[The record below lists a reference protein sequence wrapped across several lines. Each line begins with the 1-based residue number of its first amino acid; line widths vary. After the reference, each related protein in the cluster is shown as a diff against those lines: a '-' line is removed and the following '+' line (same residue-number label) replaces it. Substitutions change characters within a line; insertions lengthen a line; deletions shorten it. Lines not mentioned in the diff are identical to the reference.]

1 MEANFPRGGVAKKQS
16 HETKNRTDEK
26 DLFQTGEDD
35 TKIEKGQKRKK
46 RNEKKGTEKK
56 NKKQKVFNPKS
67 IQYNTGQIQQ
77 LSIKMLS
84 TDMLVLG
91 CVKEVHDYEV
101 LLSLPGGLSGVV
113 PITNISDA
121 YHDQLKQ
128 LASQSGTEDDIED
141 SDIHS
146 LHEIF
151 KIGTILPSKIVNI
164 GKNTKGKT
172 AIKLTI
178 NPKAVNQ
185 EFEPSHIRDG
195 LVLFGS
201 IASQEDHGYVV
212 DLGVKTVKA
221 FLKNKDAERYI
232 QLHNDGYPLMVGQS
246 IICKV
251 ETGKDK
257 LDMLSGESRT
267 VTVTIDPNKL
277 SSNEVRGE
285 MDVPFRS
292 LIPGMKVNATVDQVT
307 DNGVTVKFLQYGG
320 TIHRSHLSEK
330 PNKALKNKQ
339 IKACVL
345 YIHPTTKAAV
355 LSNLPHL
362 VEYKGVPVIG
372 QFGQLTVCQIVE
384 NAEVTNAGTYN
395 VLFKLP
401 GDIKATCGIKNLSDG
416 KIADVHSMFKHGSEH
431 RCRVMDFHYIDQL
444 VTVTLKQ
451 SILDQKYMS
460 LQDIV
465 PGDVIECTVETCV
478 ERGVGVKLSQNIHGF
493 IPNLHLAN
501 STFKTRD
508 VKEFHE
514 GKQLKCRVLNV
525 DVKKRNVI
533 LTHKKMLLNT
543 KLPILTDFDQ
553 LKYGMDVEGYI
564 AKITNKGVLVAFF
577 NGMKGWVPRKHL
589 STENIEFP
597 EKVFFKGQVVKAKVL
612 SWNEEK
618 KTIILSF
625 NVGAKSSFG
634 TKEDESED
642 GMKIGQIMQCEV
654 TGKTE
659 TGLDVKL
666 PSSKQ
671 AFLPIKHLT
680 DSMETSHLL
689 LDMYNPGD
697 VIENVMYLSRNNM
710 PIMTARKSM
719 IEYGKE
725 QVAVTSINQIKIGM
739 MIPGTIRNIM
749 SYGVFVQFA
758 GHLVGLSPNKFASG
772 PKLEDLNT
780 IYHQGQ
786 PVIAMVTEVDNE
798 KNRCIVSLRMQDC
811 YHGNVDIGIDLL
823 STYLREIDSAWN
835 KVVEKKGKKNKLRSV
850 KIGQVTEFIIEDC
863 SEDGLLG
870 HVTNGVKG
878 ICTKEHMDNDNYGEG
893 SKLKCVVLFIDPKNK
908 CVEVA
913 VNKHIIKTVNSKQK
927 SKHKV
932 EVGQH
937 VKGEITL
944 IKKDCMMAVLKGKEA
959 GTVVYLPSRRHMNDV
974 LQVFKY
980 NVGQVFPMIVKR
992 IMDEHI
998 LCCFESHERQR
1009 NNSECELQVGDI
1021 AIVSVKDILDFQL
1034 NVLYNSVHGRIHL
1047 TEMVDSIENGT
1058 TVLSPGKYKLQQE
1071 VKARVVGFREWIPKK
1086 EQSSSKTLSLP
1097 EFTIKPSNME
1107 KANLDSEHK
1116 FQKKDKVVGFVT
1128 KCEKDHV
1135 WLQVTPKI
1143 RGRIG
1148 LNDLSKDPK
1157 VLEDPTKHFKKGQ
1170 GYNATVHNVMKDG
1183 ALVLTLIENAS
1194 ESLTSGSLHK
1204 CVITLIKEDRGLFVH
1219 LPGGIRGVVELT
1231 EIYDKY
1237 TDDPTSDFYVGQYI
1251 DCSVIK
1257 PGKEDQHYLS
1267 YRKSRKV
1274 HTKKIVDPVQSSVE
1288 KGQILRGYV
1297 VQSTKTQLL
1306 VSLANQGTVSGTVT
1320 KSYVS
1325 DHGVDDVTAA
1335 FPVGK
1340 VVIVKVLSISP
1351 KVELSLRESDTGV
1364 KQPKSDKL
1372 KKKRRDYLN
1381 SEEEYT
1387 VQNNKKQKK
1396 SSEKRDKSE
1405 LTKVKKLD
1413 RKRKLSELE
1422 NANSSL
1428 TDFYKKSKGTGDS
1441 DSGIEDVYPG
1451 YPLQKNHRPCVQIKS
1466 GWCWDTEYKSPVI
1479 TRSTQSDTEDDDEE
1493 ENSQVE
1499 SDQQKT
1505 PIQKDKKEEEKN
1517 LFQFEQ
1523 HQLVGDIT
1531 PEAADGFDRLALQ
1544 SPNSSMVWL
1553 RYMAFHLETAEIEK
1567 ARAVAERALKTISF
1581 REEQEK
1587 LNVWVAYLNLEN
1599 MYGTPEELA
1608 KVLERALQQNEPLT
1622 VYQHL
1627 INIYFKA
1634 GKFQDAENTY
1644 NIMCR
1649 KFSYKKEPWI
1659 GFGLFHFKNGNFE
1672 AARKILPRC
1681 LKSLSKENHVE
1692 TIAKFA
1698 QMEFKHGEPE
1708 RGKTMFE
1715 NILSNYP
1722 KRTDLWSV
1730 YVDMVIKTADIEAVR
1745 HLLDRVIHMK
1755 LSAKKM
1761 KFFFKKYLD
1770 FEQSHGDN
1778 KHVEYVKQ
1786 KAFEYVESKGFVDE

>member
-1 MEANFPRGGVAKKQS
+1 MEVNFPRGGVAKKQS
-16 HETKNRTDEK
+16 HETKNRKDNK
-26 DLFQTGEDD
+26 DLFH
-35 TKIEKGQKRKK
+35 I
-46 RNEKKGTEKK
+46 
-56 NKKQKVFNPKS
+56 
-67 IQYNTGQIQQ
+67 
-77 LSIKMLS
+77 LS

-101 LLSLPGGLSGVV
+101 ILSLPGGLSGVV

-128 LASQSGTEDDIED
+128 LASQSGTEDDIGRF
-141 SDIHS
+141 SY

-151 KIGTILPSKIVNI
+151 KIGTIIPSKVVSI

-195 LVLFGS
+195 LVLYGS
-201 IASQEDHGYVV
+201 VASQEDHGYVV
-212 DLGVKTVKA
+212 DLGVKNNKA
-221 FLKNKDAERYI
+221 FLKNKDAERFI

-277 SSNEVRGE
+277 LSNEVVAK
-285 MDVPFRS
+285 DIPFRS
-292 LIPGMKVNATVDQVT
+292 FIPGMKVNATVDQLT
-307 DNGVTVKFLQYGG
+307 GDGVTVKFLQYGG
-320 TIHRSHLSEK
+320 TIHRSHLTEN
-330 PNKALKNKQ
+330 PDKALKNKQ

-384 NAEVTNAGTYN
+384 NAEVTHPGSYN

-401 GDIKATCGIKNLSDG
+401 GDIKATCGLKNLSDG
-416 KIADVHSMFKHGSEH
+416 KIADVRSMFKQGSEH

-444 VTVTLKQ
+444 VTITLKQ

-460 LQDIV
+460 LQDIK
-465 PGDVIECTVETCV
+465 PGDIVEK
-478 ERGVGVKLSQNIHGF
+478 GIGVKLSQNIHGY

-514 GKQLKCRVLNV
+514 GKQLKCRVLKV
-525 DVKKRNVI
+525 DEKKRNVI
-533 LTHKKMLLNT
+533 LTNKKMLLNT

-553 LKYGMDVEGYI
+553 LKSGMDVEGYI

-577 NGMKGWVPRKHL
+577 NEIKGWVPRKQL

-618 KTIILSF
+618 KKIILSF

-634 TKEDESED
+634 TKEARVKMI
-642 GMKIGQIMQCEV
+642 MKCEV

-725 QVAVTSINQIKIGM
+725 HVAVTSIDQIKIGM

-758 GHLVGLSPNKFASG
+758 GQLVGLSPNKVRVTISPFAEIDSESVPSHDGEAKKFASG
-772 PKLEDLNT
+772 SKVEDLNT

-798 KNRCIVSLRMQDC
+798 KNRFIVSLRIQDC

-823 STYLREIDSAWN
+823 SSYLQEIDSAWN
-835 KVVEKKGKKNKLRSV
+835 KVVENKGKKNKLRGV
-850 KIGQVTEFIIEDC
+850 KVGQVTDFIVEDC

-878 ICTKEHMDNDNYGEG
+878 ICTKEHMDDGSYEEG
-893 SKLKCVVLFIDPKNK
+893 SKLKCVVLFIDPENK

-927 SKHKV
+927 SIHKIDA
-932 EVGQH
+932 GQH

-944 IKKDCMMAVLKGKEA
+944 IKKDCMMAVLQGKEA

-998 LCCFESHERQR
+998 LCCFESHERHKSQ
-1009 NNSECELQVGDI
+1009 SECEELQVGDV
-1021 AIVSVKDILDFQL
+1021 ANVSVKDILDFQL
-1034 NVLYNSVHGRIHL
+1034 NVVYNSVHGRIHL
-1047 TEMVDSIENGT
+1047 TEMVDNIENGT
-1058 TVLSPGKYKLQQE
+1058 MVLSPGKYKLQQE
-1071 VKARVVGFREWIPKK
+1071 VKARVVGFREWIQKK
-1086 EQSSSKTLSLP
+1086 DQSSPKTLSLP
-1097 EFTIKPSNME
+1097 EFTIKPSKLE
-1107 KANLDSEHK
+1107 KATLDSDLDRK
-1116 FQKKDKVVGFVT
+1116 FQEKDKVIGFVT

-1135 WLQVTPKI
+1135 WFQVTPKI

-1148 LNDLSKDPK
+1148 LNDLSRDPK
-1157 VLEDPTKHFKKGQ
+1157 VLQNPTKHFIKGQ
-1170 GYNATVHNVMKDG
+1170 GYNATVIGVMKDGALVLTLIVIGVMKDGALVLTLIGRYSFKHFIKGQGYNATVIGVMKDGALVLTLIGQGYNATVIGVMKDGALVLTLIGRYSFKHFIKGQGYNATVIGVMKDGALVLTLIGGYSFKHFIKGQGYNATVIGVMKDG

-1194 ESLTSGSLHK
+1194 KSLTSGSVHK
-1204 CVITLIKEDRGLFVH
+1204 CVITSNKDETGLLVH
-1219 LPGGIRGVVELT
+1219 LPGGIKGVVELT
-1231 EIYDKY
+1231 EIYDEYK
-1237 TDDPTSDFYVGQYI
+1237 DDPTSDFYVGQYI
-1251 DCSVIK
+1251 DCTVIDT
-1257 PGKEDQHYLS
+1257 GKDDQYNLS

-1274 HTKKIVDPVQSSVE
+1274 KTKKIVDPVRSSVK

-1306 VSLANQGTVSGTVT
+1306 VSLANQGRVSGTVS
-1320 KSYVS
+1320 KSHVS
-1325 DHGVDDVTAA
+1325 DHSVQDLTTI
-1335 FPVGK
+1335 PVGK
-1340 VVIVKVLSISP
+1340 AVTVKVLSKSP
-1351 KVELSLRESDTGV
+1351 KVELSLKKSDTGV
-1364 KQPKSDKL
+1364 EEPKPGKF
-1372 KKKRRDYLN
+1372 KRKRRDSL
-1381 SEEEYT
+1381 EENT
-1387 VQNNKKQKK
+1387 AQNNKMLK
-1396 SSEKRDKSE
+1396 
-1405 LTKVKKLD
+1405 TKVKKLD
-1413 RKRKLSELE
+1413 RKRKLSDSEKS
-1422 NANSSL
+1422 NS
-1428 TDFYKKSKGTGDS
+1428 KKLKGTSDS
-1441 DSGIEDVYPG
+1441 DSGIEDVYSS
-1451 YPLQKNHRPCVQIKS
+1451 QHNHRPCVQVKS
-1466 GWCWDTEYKSPVI
+1466 GWCWDKEYTSPVI
-1479 TRSTQSDTEDDDEE
+1479 TRSTQSDSEDEE
-1493 ENSQVE
+1493 EEDENSQVE
-1499 SDQQKT
+1499 SDKQKNPT
-1505 PIQKDKKEEEKN
+1505 QKDEKEEEKN

-1531 PEAADGFDRLALQ
+1531 PGAADDFDRLALQ

-1587 LNVWVAYLNLEN
+1587 LNVWVAFLNLEN

-1608 KVLERALQQNEPLT
+1608 NVLERALQQNEPLT

-1634 GKFQDAENTY
+1634 GKFQKNPA
-1644 NIMCR
+1644 
-1649 KFSYKKEPWI
+1649 KKSE
-1659 GFGLFHFKNGNFE
+1659 
-1672 AARKILPRC
+1672 
-1681 LKSLSKENHVE
+1681 KSQQGQS
-1692 TIAKFA
+1692 
-1698 QMEFKHGEPE
+1698 
-1708 RGKTMFE
+1708 
-1715 NILSNYP
+1715 
-1722 KRTDLWSV
+1722 
-1730 YVDMVIKTADIEAVR
+1730 

-1770 FEQSHGDN
+1770 FEKSHGDI
-1778 KHVEYVKQ
+1778 KHADYVKK

>member
-16 HETKNRTDEK
+16 HETKNRTDDK

-101 LLSLPGGLSGVV
+101 ILSLPGGLSGVV

-128 LASQSGTEDDIED
+128 LAGQCGTEDDIED
-141 SDIHS
+141 SGIHS

-151 KIGTILPSKIVNI
+151 KIGTILPSKVVNI

-195 LVLFGS
+195 LVLFSS

-277 SSNEVRGE
+277 SSKEVGE
-285 MDVPFRS
+285 KDIPFRS
-292 LIPGMKVNATVDQVT
+292 LIPGMKVKTATVDQVT
-307 DNGVTVKFLQYGG
+307 GDGVTVKFLQYGG
-320 TIHRSHLSEK
+320 TIHRSHLTEN
-330 PNKALKNKQ
+330 PDKALKNK
-339 IKACVL
+339 
-345 YIHPTTKAAV
+345 
-355 LSNLPHL
+355 
-362 VEYKGVPVIG
+362 

-384 NAEVTNAGTYN
+384 NAEVTHAGTYN

-401 GDIKATCGIKNLSDG
+401 GDIKATCGLKNLSDG
-416 KIADVHSMFKHGSEH
+416 KIADVRSIFKHGSEH

-444 VTVTLKQ
+444 VTITLKQ

-460 LQDIV
+460 LQDIK
-465 PGDVIECTVETCV
+465 PGDVVECTVETCV
-478 ERGVGVKLSQNIHGF
+478 EKGIGVKLSQNIHGY

-514 GKQLKCRVLNV
+514 GKQLKCRVLKV
-525 DVKKRNVI
+525 DEKKRNVI

-553 LKYGMDVEGYI
+553 LKSGMDVEGYI

-577 NGMKGWVPRKHL
+577 NEIKGWVPRKQL

-618 KTIILSF
+618 KKIILSF

-689 LDMYNPGD
+689 LNMYNPGD

-725 QVAVTSINQIKIGM
+725 QVAVTSIDQIKIGM

-772 PKLEDLNT
+772 SKLEDLNT

-798 KNRCIVSLRMQDC
+798 KNRFIVSLRMQDC
-811 YHGNVDIGIDLL
+811 YHGNIDIGIDLL
-823 STYLREIDSAWN
+823 STYLQEIDSAWN

-850 KIGQVTEFIIEDC
+850 KIGQVTEFIVEDC

-878 ICTKEHMDNDNYGEG
+878 ICTKEHMDDGNYEEG
-893 SKLKCVVLFIDPKNK
+893 SKLKCLVLFIDPENK

-932 EVGQH
+932 S
-937 VKGEITL
+937 
-944 IKKDCMMAVLKGKEA
+944 C
-959 GTVVYLPSRRHMNDV
+959 
-974 LQVFKY
+974 
-980 NVGQVFPMIVKR
+980 
-992 IMDEHI
+992 
-998 LCCFESHERQR
+998 
-1009 NNSECELQVGDI
+1009 
-1021 AIVSVKDILDFQL
+1021 
-1034 NVLYNSVHGRIHL
+1034 
-1047 TEMVDSIENGT
+1047 
-1058 TVLSPGKYKLQQE
+1058 
-1071 VKARVVGFREWIPKK
+1071 
-1086 EQSSSKTLSLP
+1086 
-1097 EFTIKPSNME
+1097 
-1107 KANLDSEHK
+1107 
-1116 FQKKDKVVGFVT
+1116 
-1128 KCEKDHV
+1128 
-1135 WLQVTPKI
+1135 
-1143 RGRIG
+1143 
-1148 LNDLSKDPK
+1148 
-1157 VLEDPTKHFKKGQ
+1157 
-1170 GYNATVHNVMKDG
+1170 
-1183 ALVLTLIENAS
+1183 
-1194 ESLTSGSLHK
+1194 
-1204 CVITLIKEDRGLFVH
+1204 
-1219 LPGGIRGVVELT
+1219 
-1231 EIYDKY
+1231 
-1237 TDDPTSDFYVGQYI
+1237 
-1251 DCSVIK
+1251 
-1257 PGKEDQHYLS
+1257 
-1267 YRKSRKV
+1267 
-1274 HTKKIVDPVQSSVE
+1274 
-1288 KGQILRGYV
+1288 
-1297 VQSTKTQLL
+1297 
-1306 VSLANQGTVSGTVT
+1306 
-1320 KSYVS
+1320 
-1325 DHGVDDVTAA
+1325 
-1335 FPVGK
+1335 
-1340 VVIVKVLSISP
+1340 
-1351 KVELSLRESDTGV
+1351 
-1364 KQPKSDKL
+1364 
-1372 KKKRRDYLN
+1372 
-1381 SEEEYT
+1381 T
-1387 VQNNKKQKK
+1387 VQQMC
-1396 SSEKRDKSE
+1396 
-1405 LTKVKKLD
+1405 
-1413 RKRKLSELE
+1413 
-1422 NANSSL
+1422 
-1428 TDFYKKSKGTGDS
+1428 G
-1441 DSGIEDVYPG
+1441 SG
-1451 YPLQKNHRPCVQIKS
+1451 C
-1466 GWCWDTEYKSPVI
+1466 
-1479 TRSTQSDTEDDDEE
+1479 
-1493 ENSQVE
+1493 
-1499 SDQQKT
+1499 
-1505 PIQKDKKEEEKN
+1505 
-1517 LFQFEQ
+1517 
-1523 HQLVGDIT
+1523 
-1531 PEAADGFDRLALQ
+1531 
-1544 SPNSSMVWL
+1544 
-1553 RYMAFHLETAEIEK
+1553 
-1567 ARAVAERALKTISF
+1567 
-1581 REEQEK
+1581 
-1587 LNVWVAYLNLEN
+1587 
-1599 MYGTPEELA
+1599 
-1608 KVLERALQQNEPLT
+1608 
-1622 VYQHL
+1622 
-1627 INIYFKA
+1627 
-1634 GKFQDAENTY
+1634 
-1644 NIMCR
+1644 
-1649 KFSYKKEPWI
+1649 
-1659 GFGLFHFKNGNFE
+1659 
-1672 AARKILPRC
+1672 
-1681 LKSLSKENHVE
+1681 
-1692 TIAKFA
+1692 
-1698 QMEFKHGEPE
+1698 
-1708 RGKTMFE
+1708 
-1715 NILSNYP
+1715 
-1722 KRTDLWSV
+1722 
-1730 YVDMVIKTADIEAVR
+1730 
-1745 HLLDRVIHMK
+1745 
-1755 LSAKKM
+1755 
-1761 KFFFKKYLD
+1761 
-1770 FEQSHGDN
+1770 
-1778 KHVEYVKQ
+1778 
-1786 KAFEYVESKGFVDE
+1786 

>member
-1 MEANFPRGGVAKKQS
+1 MEVNFPRGGVAKKQS
-16 HETKNRTDEK
+16 HETKNRKDDK
-26 DLFQTGEDD
+26 DLFHTGEDD

-56 NKKQKVFNPKS
+56 TKKQKVLNPKS
-67 IQYNTGQIQQ
+67 NQYNTGQIQQ
-77 LSIKMLS
+77 LSTKILS

-101 LLSLPGGLSGVV
+101 ILSLPGGLSGVV

-128 LASQSGTEDDIED
+128 LASQSGTEDDMED
-141 SDIHS
+141 SDVHS

-151 KIGTILPSKIVNI
+151 KIGTIMPSKVVSI

-195 LVLFGS
+195 LVLYGS

-212 DLGVKTVKA
+212 DLGVKNNKA
-221 FLKNKDAERYI
+221 FLKNKDAERFI

-277 SSNEVRGE
+277 SSNEVVAK
-285 MDVPFRS
+285 DIPFRS
-292 LIPGMKVNATVDQVT
+292 FIPGMKVNATVDQLT
-307 DNGVTVKFLQYGG
+307 GDGVTVKFLQYGG
-320 TIHRSHLSEK
+320 TIHRSHLTEN
-330 PNKALKNKQ
+330 PDKALKNKQ

-384 NAEVTNAGTYN
+384 NAEVTHPGSYN

-401 GDIKATCGIKNLSDG
+401 GDIKATCGLKNLSDG
-416 KIADVHSMFKHGSEH
+416 KIADVRSMFKQGSEH

-444 VTVTLKQ
+444 VTITLKQ

-460 LQDIV
+460 LHDIKPGDIV
-465 PGDVIECTVETCV
+465 ECTVETCV
-478 ERGVGVKLSQNIHGF
+478 EKGIGVKLSQNIHGY

-514 GKQLKCRVLNV
+514 GKQLKCRVLKV
-525 DVKKRNVI
+525 DEKKRNVI
-533 LTHKKMLLNT
+533 LTNKKMLLNT

-553 LKYGMDVEGYI
+553 LKSGMDVEGYI

-577 NGMKGWVPRKHL
+577 NEIKGWVPRKQL

-618 KTIILSF
+618 KKIILSF

-642 GMKIGQIMQCEV
+642 GMKIGQIMKCEV

-725 QVAVTSINQIKIGM
+725 HVAVTSIDQIKIGM

-758 GHLVGLSPNKFASG
+758 GQLVGLSPNKFASG
-772 PKLEDLNT
+772 SKVEDLNT

-798 KNRCIVSLRMQDC
+798 KNRFIVSLRIQDC
-811 YHGNVDIGIDLL
+811 YHGNIDIGIDLL
-823 STYLREIDSAWN
+823 SSYLQEIDSAWN
-835 KVVEKKGKKNKLRSV
+835 RVVENKGKKNKLRGV
-850 KIGQVTEFIIEDC
+850 KVGQVTDFIVEDC

-870 HVTNGVKG
+870 HVTNGVKC
-878 ICTKEHMDNDNYGEG
+878 ICTKEHMDDGSYEEG
-893 SKLKCVVLFIDPKNK
+893 SKLKCVVLFIDPENK

-913 VNKHIIKTVNSKQK
+913 VNKHVIKTVNSKQK
-927 SKHKV
+927 SINKIDA
-932 EVGQH
+932 GQH

-944 IKKDCMMAVLKGKEA
+944 IKKDCMMAVLQGKEA

-998 LCCFESHERQR
+998 LCCFESHERHKSQ
-1009 NNSECELQVGDI
+1009 SECEELQVGDV
-1021 AIVSVKDILDFQL
+1021 ANVSVKDILDFQL
-1034 NVLYNSVHGRIHL
+1034 NVVYNSIHGRIHL
-1047 TEMVDSIENGT
+1047 TEMVDNIENGT
-1058 TVLSPGKYKLQQE
+1058 MVLSPGKYKLQQE
-1071 VKARVVGFREWIPKK
+1071 VKARVVGFREWIQKK
-1086 EQSSSKTLSLP
+1086 DQSSPKTLSLP
-1097 EFTIKPSNME
+1097 EFTIKPSKLE
-1107 KANLDSEHK
+1107 KATLDSDLDRK
-1116 FQKKDKVVGFVT
+1116 FQEKDKVIGFVT

-1135 WLQVTPKI
+1135 WFQITPKI

-1148 LNDLSKDPK
+1148 LNDLSRDPK
-1157 VLEDPTKHFKKGQ
+1157 VLQNPTKHFIKGQ
-1170 GYNATVHNVMKDG
+1170 GYNATVIGVMKDG

-1194 ESLTSGSLHK
+1194 KSLTSGSVHK
-1204 CVITLIKEDRGLFVH
+1204 CVITSNKDETGLLVH
-1219 LPGGIRGVVELT
+1219 LPGGIKGVVELT
-1231 EIYDKY
+1231 EIYDEYK
-1237 TDDPTSDFYVGQYI
+1237 DDPTSDFYVGQYI
-1251 DCSVIK
+1251 DCTVIDT
-1257 PGKEDQHYLS
+1257 GKDDQYNLS

-1274 HTKKIVDPVQSSVE
+1274 KTKKIVDPVRSSVK

-1306 VSLANQGTVSGTVT
+1306 VSLANQGRVSGTIS
-1320 KSYVS
+1320 KSHVS
-1325 DHGVDDVTAA
+1325 DHSVQDLTTI
-1335 FPVGK
+1335 PVGK
-1340 VVIVKVLSISP
+1340 AVTVKVLSKSP
-1351 KVELSLRESDTGV
+1351 KVELSLKKSDTGV
-1364 KQPKSDKL
+1364 EEPKPGKF
-1372 KKKRRDYLN
+1372 KRKRRDSL
-1381 SEEEYT
+1381 EENT
-1387 VQNNKKQKK
+1387 AQNNKMLK
-1396 SSEKRDKSE
+1396 
-1405 LTKVKKLD
+1405 TKVKKLD
-1413 RKRKLSELE
+1413 RKRKLSDSEK
-1422 NANSSL
+1422 ANS
-1428 TDFYKKSKGTGDS
+1428 KKFKGTGDS
-1441 DSGIEDVYPG
+1441 DSGIEDNYSS
-1451 YPLQKNHRPCVQIKS
+1451 QQNHRPCVQVKS
-1466 GWCWDTEYKSPVI
+1466 GWCWDKEYTSPVI
-1479 TRSTQSDTEDDDEE
+1479 TRSTQSDSEDEE
-1493 ENSQVE
+1493 EEDENSQVE
-1499 SDQQKT
+1499 SDKQKNPT
-1505 PIQKDKKEEEKN
+1505 QKDQKEEEKN

-1531 PEAADGFDRLALQ
+1531 PGAADDFDRLALQ

-1587 LNVWVAYLNLEN
+1587 LNVWVAFLNLEN

-1608 KVLERALQQNEPLT
+1608 NVLERALQQNEPLT

-1634 GKFQDAENTY
+1634 GKFQDAESTY

-1659 GFGLFHFKNGNFE
+1659 GFGLFHFKNGKFE
-1672 AARKILPRC
+1672 SARKILPRS
-1681 LKSLSKENHVE
+1681 LKSLSKDNHVE
-1692 TIAKFA
+1692 IIAKFA

-1770 FEQSHGDN
+1770 FEKSHGDN
-1778 KHVEYVKQ
+1778 KHADYVKK

>member
-1 MEANFPRGGVAKKQS
+1 
-16 HETKNRTDEK
+16 
-26 DLFQTGEDD
+26 
-35 TKIEKGQKRKK
+35 
-46 RNEKKGTEKK
+46 
-56 NKKQKVFNPKS
+56 
-67 IQYNTGQIQQ
+67 
-77 LSIKMLS
+77 ML
-84 TDMLVLG
+84 
-91 CVKEVHDYEV
+91 
-101 LLSLPGGLSGVV
+101 
-113 PITNISDA
+113 N
-121 YHDQLKQ
+121 
-128 LASQSGTEDDIED
+128 
-141 SDIHS
+141 
-146 LHEIF
+146 
-151 KIGTILPSKIVNI
+151 
-164 GKNTKGKT
+164 
-172 AIKLTI
+172 
-178 NPKAVNQ
+178 
-185 EFEPSHIRDG
+185 
-195 LVLFGS
+195 
-201 IASQEDHGYVV
+201 
-212 DLGVKTVKA
+212 
-221 FLKNKDAERYI
+221 
-232 QLHNDGYPLMVGQS
+232 
-246 IICKV
+246 
-251 ETGKDK
+251 
-257 LDMLSGESRT
+257 GESRS

-277 SSNEVRGE
+277 SSNEVVAK
-285 MDVPFRS
+285 DIPFRS
-292 LIPGMKVNATVDQVT
+292 FIPGMKVNATVDQLT
-307 DNGVTVKFLQYGG
+307 GDGVTVKFLQYGG
-320 TIHRSHLSEK
+320 TIHRSHLTEN
-330 PNKALKNKQ
+330 PDKALKNKQ

-384 NAEVTNAGTYN
+384 NAEVTHPGSYH

-401 GDIKATCGIKNLSDG
+401 GDIKATCGLKNLSDG
-416 KIADVHSMFKHGSEH
+416 KIADVRSMFKQGSEH

-444 VTVTLKQ
+444 VTITLKQ

-460 LQDIV
+460 LQDIK
-465 PGDVIECTVETCV
+465 PGDIVECTVETCV
-478 ERGVGVKLSQNIHGF
+478 EKGIGVKLSQNIHGY

-514 GKQLKCRVLNV
+514 GKQLKCRVLKV
-525 DVKKRNVI
+525 DEKKRNVI
-533 LTHKKMLLNT
+533 LTNKKMLLNT

-553 LKYGMDVEGYI
+553 LKSGMDVEGYI

-577 NGMKGWVPRKHL
+577 NEIKGWVPRKQL

-618 KTIILSF
+618 KKIILSF

-642 GMKIGQIMQCEV
+642 GMKIGQIMKCEV

-697 VIENVMYLSRNNM
+697 VIENVMFLSRNNM

-725 QVAVTSINQIKIGM
+725 HVAVTSIDQIKIGM

-758 GHLVGLSPNKFASG
+758 GQLVGLSPNKFASG
-772 PKLEDLNT
+772 SKVEDLNT

-798 KNRCIVSLRMQDC
+798 KNRFIVSLRIQDC

-823 STYLREIDSAWN
+823 SSYLQEIDSAWN
-835 KVVEKKGKKNKLRSV
+835 KVVENKGKKNKLRGV
-850 KIGQVTEFIIEDC
+850 KVGQVTDFIVEDC

-878 ICTKEHMDNDNYGEG
+878 ICTKEHMDDESYEEG
-893 SKLKCVVLFIDPKNK
+893 SKLKCVVLFIDPENK

-927 SKHKV
+927 SIHKIDA
-932 EVGQH
+932 GQH

-944 IKKDCMMAVLKGKEA
+944 IKKDSMMAVLQGKEA

-974 LQVFKY
+974 LQVFRY

-998 LCCFESHERQR
+998 LCCFESHERHKSQ
-1009 NNSECELQVGDI
+1009 SECEELQVGDV
-1021 AIVSVKDILDFQL
+1021 ANVSVKDILDFQL
-1034 NVLYNSVHGRIHL
+1034 NVVYNSVHGRIHL
-1047 TEMVDSIENGT
+1047 TEMVDNIENGT
-1058 TVLSPGKYKLQQE
+1058 MVLSPGKYKLQQE
-1071 VKARVVGFREWIPKK
+1071 VKARVVGFREWIQKK
-1086 EQSSSKTLSLP
+1086 DQSSPKTLSLP
-1097 EFTIKPSNME
+1097 EFTIKPSKLE
-1107 KANLDSEHK
+1107 KATLDSDLDRK
-1116 FQKKDKVVGFVT
+1116 FQEKDKVIGFVT

-1148 LNDLSKDPK
+1148 LNDLSRDPK
-1157 VLEDPTKHFKKGQ
+1157 VLQNPTKHFMKGQ
-1170 GYNATVHNVMKDG
+1170 GYNATVIGVMKDG

-1194 ESLTSGSLHK
+1194 KSLTSGSIHK
-1204 CVITLIKEDRGLFVH
+1204 CVITSNKDETGLLVH
-1219 LPGGIRGVVELT
+1219 LPGGIKGVVELT
-1231 EIYDKY
+1231 EIYDEYK
-1237 TDDPTSDFYVGQYI
+1237 DDPTSDFYVGQYI
-1251 DCSVIK
+1251 DCTVIDTMK
-1257 PGKEDQHYLS
+1257 DDQYNLS

-1274 HTKKIVDPVQSSVE
+1274 KTKKIVDPVRSSVK

-1306 VSLANQGTVSGTVT
+1306 VSLANQGRVSGTVS
-1320 KSYVS
+1320 KSHVS
-1325 DHGVDDVTAA
+1325 DHSVQDLTTI
-1335 FPVGK
+1335 PVGK
-1340 VVIVKVLSISP
+1340 AVTVKVLSKSP
-1351 KVELSLRESDTGV
+1351 KVELSLKKSDTGV
-1364 KQPKSDKL
+1364 EEPKPGKF
-1372 KKKRRDYLN
+1372 KRKRRDSL
-1381 SEEEYT
+1381 EENT
-1387 VQNNKKQKK
+1387 AQNNKMLK
-1396 SSEKRDKSE
+1396 
-1405 LTKVKKLD
+1405 TKVKKLD
-1413 RKRKLSELE
+1413 RKRKLSDSEIS
-1422 NANSSL
+1422 NS
-1428 TDFYKKSKGTGDS
+1428 KKLKGTVDS
-1441 DSGIEDVYPG
+1441 DSGIEDNYSS
-1451 YPLQKNHRPCVQIKS
+1451 QKNHRPCVQVKS
-1466 GWCWDTEYKSPVI
+1466 GWCWDKEYTSPVN
-1479 TRSTQSDTEDDDEE
+1479 TRSTQSDSEDEE
-1493 ENSQVE
+1493 EEDENSQVE
-1499 SDQQKT
+1499 SDKQKNPT
-1505 PIQKDKKEEEKN
+1505 QKDQKEEEKN

-1531 PEAADGFDRLALQ
+1531 PGAADDFDRLALQ

-1587 LNVWVAYLNLEN
+1587 LNVWVAFLNLEN

-1608 KVLERALQQNEPLT
+1608 NVLERALQQNEPLT

-1634 GKFQDAENTY
+1634 GKFQDAESTY

-1659 GFGLFHFKNGNFE
+1659 GFGLFHFKNGKFDS
-1672 AARKILPRC
+1672 ARKILPRS
-1681 LKSLSKENHVE
+1681 LKSLSKDNHVE
-1692 TIAKFA
+1692 IIAKFA

-1770 FEQSHGDN
+1770 FEKSHGDT
-1778 KHVEYVKQ
+1778 KHADYVKK

>member
-1 MEANFPRGGVAKKQS
+1 MEVNFPRGGVAKKQS
-16 HETKNRTDEK
+16 HETKNRKDNK
-26 DLFQTGEDD
+26 DLFH
-35 TKIEKGQKRKK
+35 I
-46 RNEKKGTEKK
+46 
-56 NKKQKVFNPKS
+56 
-67 IQYNTGQIQQ
+67 
-77 LSIKMLS
+77 LS

-101 LLSLPGGLSGVV
+101 ILSLPGGLSGVV

-128 LASQSGTEDDIED
+128 LASQSGTEDDIGRF
-141 SDIHS
+141 SY

-151 KIGTILPSKIVNI
+151 KIGTIIPSKVVSI

-195 LVLFGS
+195 LVLYGS
-201 IASQEDHGYVV
+201 VASQEDHGYVV
-212 DLGVKTVKA
+212 DLGVKNNKA
-221 FLKNKDAERYI
+221 FLKNKDAERFI

-277 SSNEVRGE
+277 LSNEVVAK
-285 MDVPFRS
+285 DIPFRS
-292 LIPGMKVNATVDQVT
+292 FIPGMKVNATVDQLT
-307 DNGVTVKFLQYGG
+307 GDGVTVKFLQYGG
-320 TIHRSHLSEK
+320 TIHRSHLTEN
-330 PNKALKNKQ
+330 PDKALKNKQ

-384 NAEVTNAGTYN
+384 NAEVTHPGSYN

-401 GDIKATCGIKNLSDG
+401 GDIKATCGLKNLSDG
-416 KIADVHSMFKHGSEH
+416 KIADVRSMFKQGSEH

-444 VTVTLKQ
+444 VTITLKQ

-460 LQDIV
+460 LQDIK
-465 PGDVIECTVETCV
+465 PGDIVEK
-478 ERGVGVKLSQNIHGF
+478 GIGVKLSQNIHGY

-514 GKQLKCRVLNV
+514 GKQLKCRVLKV
-525 DVKKRNVI
+525 DEKKRNVI
-533 LTHKKMLLNT
+533 LTNKKMLLNT

-553 LKYGMDVEGYI
+553 LKSGMDVEGYI

-577 NGMKGWVPRKHL
+577 NEIKGWVPRKQL

-618 KTIILSF
+618 KKIILSF

-634 TKEDESED
+634 TKEARVKMI
-642 GMKIGQIMQCEV
+642 MKCEV

-725 QVAVTSINQIKIGM
+725 HVAVTSIDQIKIGM

-758 GHLVGLSPNKFASG
+758 GQLVGLSPNKVRVTISPFAEIDSESVPSHDGEAKKFASG
-772 PKLEDLNT
+772 SKVEDLNT

-798 KNRCIVSLRMQDC
+798 KNRFIVSLRIQDC

-823 STYLREIDSAWN
+823 SSYLQEIDSAWN
-835 KVVEKKGKKNKLRSV
+835 KVVENKGKKNKLRGV
-850 KIGQVTEFIIEDC
+850 KVGQVTDFIVEDC

-878 ICTKEHMDNDNYGEG
+878 ICTKEHMDDGSYEEG
-893 SKLKCVVLFIDPKNK
+893 SKLKCVVLFIDPENK

-927 SKHKV
+927 SIHKIDA
-932 EVGQH
+932 GQH

-944 IKKDCMMAVLKGKEA
+944 IKKDCMMAVLQGKEA

-998 LCCFESHERQR
+998 LCCFESHERHKSQ
-1009 NNSECELQVGDI
+1009 SECEELQVGDV
-1021 AIVSVKDILDFQL
+1021 ANVSVKDILDFQL
-1034 NVLYNSVHGRIHL
+1034 NVVYNSVHGRIHL
-1047 TEMVDSIENGT
+1047 TEMVDNIENGT
-1058 TVLSPGKYKLQQE
+1058 MVLSPGKYKLQQE
-1071 VKARVVGFREWIPKK
+1071 VKARVVGFREWIQKK
-1086 EQSSSKTLSLP
+1086 DQSSPKTLSLP
-1097 EFTIKPSNME
+1097 EFTIKPSKLE
-1107 KANLDSEHK
+1107 KATLDSDLDRK
-1116 FQKKDKVVGFVT
+1116 FQEKDKVIGFVT

-1135 WLQVTPKI
+1135 WFQVTPKI

-1148 LNDLSKDPK
+1148 LNDLSRDPK
-1157 VLEDPTKHFKKGQ
+1157 VLQNPTKHFIKGQ
-1170 GYNATVHNVMKDG
+1170 GYNATVIGVMKDG

-1194 ESLTSGSLHK
+1194 KSLTSGSVHK
-1204 CVITLIKEDRGLFVH
+1204 CVITSNKDETGLLVH
-1219 LPGGIRGVVELT
+1219 LPGGIKGVVELT
-1231 EIYDKY
+1231 EIYDEYK
-1237 TDDPTSDFYVGQYI
+1237 DDPTSDFYVGQYI
-1251 DCSVIK
+1251 DCTVIDT
-1257 PGKEDQHYLS
+1257 GKDDQYNLS

-1274 HTKKIVDPVQSSVE
+1274 KTKKIVDPVRSSVK

-1306 VSLANQGTVSGTVT
+1306 VSLANQGRVSGTVS
-1320 KSYVS
+1320 KSHVS
-1325 DHGVDDVTAA
+1325 DHSVQDLTTI
-1335 FPVGK
+1335 PVGK
-1340 VVIVKVLSISP
+1340 AVTVKVLSKSP
-1351 KVELSLRESDTGV
+1351 KVELSLKKSDTGV
-1364 KQPKSDKL
+1364 EEPKPGKF
-1372 KKKRRDYLN
+1372 KRKRRDSL
-1381 SEEEYT
+1381 EENT
-1387 VQNNKKQKK
+1387 AQNNKMLK
-1396 SSEKRDKSE
+1396 
-1405 LTKVKKLD
+1405 TKVKKLD
-1413 RKRKLSELE
+1413 RKRKLSDSEKS
-1422 NANSSL
+1422 NS
-1428 TDFYKKSKGTGDS
+1428 KKLKGTSDS
-1441 DSGIEDVYPG
+1441 DSGIEDVYSS
-1451 YPLQKNHRPCVQIKS
+1451 QHNHRPCVQVKS
-1466 GWCWDTEYKSPVI
+1466 GWCWDKEYTSPVI
-1479 TRSTQSDTEDDDEE
+1479 TRSTQSDSEDEE
-1493 ENSQVE
+1493 EEDENSQVE
-1499 SDQQKT
+1499 SDKQKNPT
-1505 PIQKDKKEEEKN
+1505 QKDEKEEEKN

-1531 PEAADGFDRLALQ
+1531 PGAADDFDRLALQ

-1587 LNVWVAYLNLEN
+1587 LNVWVAFLNLEN

-1608 KVLERALQQNEPLT
+1608 NVLERALQQNEPLT

-1634 GKFQDAENTY
+1634 GKFQKNPA
-1644 NIMCR
+1644 
-1649 KFSYKKEPWI
+1649 KKSE
-1659 GFGLFHFKNGNFE
+1659 
-1672 AARKILPRC
+1672 
-1681 LKSLSKENHVE
+1681 KSQQGQS
-1692 TIAKFA
+1692 
-1698 QMEFKHGEPE
+1698 
-1708 RGKTMFE
+1708 
-1715 NILSNYP
+1715 
-1722 KRTDLWSV
+1722 
-1730 YVDMVIKTADIEAVR
+1730 

-1770 FEQSHGDN
+1770 FEKSHGDI
-1778 KHVEYVKQ
+1778 KHADYVKK